1 MFLPTS
7 FFDSI
12 LQKYGVCNTAEKLSK
27 ISILAAVVASGILVI
42 LKAFAWMC
50 TNSLTIQASL
60 LDSFMD
66 SVTSLLGFLALVYS
80 FKKEDD
86 DHGFGHGKI
95 EGVVALAQVMFMSA
109 ACWGLLKEAIEG
121 LMGKSEPIE
130 YPVIGISVMV
140 VSSLIVYILVS
151 FQMYAAK
158 KTQSTIVTSDS
169 LHYSADLFMNI
180 GVMLSFAVSNFIPYL
195 DAVAGIGVCI
205 YVIIGIMKVFRTS
218 MRDLMDA
225 ELPKED
231 KVQILEVVQANKY
244 VLKVV
249 HMKTRRSGTKKI
261 VHLDVA
267 IKKSHTFEKAYKISK
282 EIEAS
287 VAALFIHSE
296 VIVVTIPTDE

>member
-1 MFLPTS
+1 MFLPSS
-7 FFDSI
+7 FFDG
-12 LQKYGVCNTAEKLSK
+12 LLARYGYSATAEKLSK
-27 ISILAAVVASGILVI
+27 LSILAAVFASGLLVV
-42 LKAFAWMC
+42 LKSFAWMC

-66 SVTSLLGFLALVYS
+66 SITSLLGFFALVYS
-80 FKKEDD
+80 FKKEDE

-109 ACWGLLKEAIEG
+109 ACWGLFKEAIAG
-121 LMGKSEPIE
+121 LMGQSDPIE
-130 YPVIGISVMV
+130 YPIIGMSVMI
-140 VSSLIVYILVS
+140 VSSIIVYMLVS
-151 FQMYAAK
+151 FQAYAAK
-158 KTQSTIVTSDS
+158 KTQSTIVASDS

-180 GVMLSFAVSNFIPYL
+180 GVMISFAVSNYFPYL
-195 DAVAGIGVCI
+195 DAIAGMGVCI
-205 YVIIGIMKVFRTS
+205 YVVIGIIKVFKTS

-231 KVQILEVVQANKY
+231 KAKIMEVLNENKY
-244 VLKVV
+244 ILKVI

-261 VHLDVA
+261 VHIDVA
-267 IKKSHTFEKAYKISK
+267 LKKSHTFEKAYKISK

-296 VIVVTIPTDE
+296 VIVVMVPSNE